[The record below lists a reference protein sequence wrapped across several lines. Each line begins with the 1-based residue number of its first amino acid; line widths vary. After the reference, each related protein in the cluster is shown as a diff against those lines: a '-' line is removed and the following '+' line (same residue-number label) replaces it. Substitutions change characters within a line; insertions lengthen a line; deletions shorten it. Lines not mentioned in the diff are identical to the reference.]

1 MISFKRKNQIRT
13 VVNDISYVIFYI
25 DLTKRKL
32 FWVELIRIRHEW
44 YDKWTPPHH
53 HLSNTGLTTYLS
65 MAYMFTKP
73 LELLIHRLG
82 SPKCVVARISG
93 CPDIFDVKINFLVT
107 VRRTGTFL
115 VYIYMVISDTHS
127 NTLVR
132 PPLSAISHTFPRPPT
147 WRQPWKIQ
155 RYHRHK
161 LLQGVTI
168 TYQFYWPVWTS
179 SRWYLQSKMTH
190 LTAVL
195 VIISYQI

>member
-1 MISFKRKNQIRT
+1 MISFNRKKQIRT
-13 VVNDISYVIFYI
+13 GVNDISYVIFHI

-32 FWVELIRIRHEW
+32 FWVEMIRIRHEW

-93 CPDIFDVKINFLVT
+93 CPDIFDVKRNFVVT

-115 VYIYMVISDTHS
+115 VYIYICNQAGYSGARVRLNISVYCLGFAS
-127 NTLVR
+127 QYRALWL
-132 PPLSAISHTFPRPPT
+132 PSATN
-147 WRQPWKIQ
+147 
-155 RYHRHK
+155 
-161 LLQGVTI
+161 
-168 TYQFYWPVWTS
+168 
-179 SRWYLQSKMTH
+179 
-190 LTAVL
+190 
-195 VIISYQI
+195 

>member
-1 MISFKRKNQIRT
+1 MISFNRKNQIRT
-13 VVNDISYVIFYI
+13 GVNDISYVIFYI

-32 FWVELIRIRHEW
+32 FWVEMIRIRHEW

-93 CPDIFDVKINFLVT
+93 CPDIFDVKRNFVVT

-115 VYIYMVISDTHS
+115 VYIYVYIYNIYIYISRKHNWKL
-127 NTLVR
+127 NTWWGNV
-132 PPLSAISHTFPRPPT
+132 H
-147 WRQPWKIQ
+147 
-155 RYHRHK
+155 
-161 LLQGVTI
+161 
-168 TYQFYWPVWTS
+168 
-179 SRWYLQSKMTH
+179 
-190 LTAVL
+190 
-195 VIISYQI
+195 